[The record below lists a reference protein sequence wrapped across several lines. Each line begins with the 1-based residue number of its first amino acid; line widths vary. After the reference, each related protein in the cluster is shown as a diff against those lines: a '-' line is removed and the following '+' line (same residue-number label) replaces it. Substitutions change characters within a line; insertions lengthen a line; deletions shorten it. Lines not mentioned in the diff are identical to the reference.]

1 MYEALLEIQ
10 EGLGGGGA
18 LLEQKPS
25 LGKVL
30 IFPGATDCIKK
41 LTVTHDKQSK
51 QIWEFLAKKSAK

>member
-10 EGLGGGGA
+10 EGLGGGA
-18 LLEQKPS
+18 LLDQKPF

-41 LTVTHDKQSK
+41 LTDDKRSK
-51 QIWEFLAKKSAK
+51 QI